1 MAKKQDWKIK
11 ALGAMPPRLV
21 LGAYRDVIGAI
32 SGLEGKVF
40 SIAEVSKAITEWSRD
55 LDPLHPLAVERDR
68 CIKILPTIIEN
79 LTEAELLSKRDD
91 DRFKKSE
98 DFENF
103 LDLTKR
109 VRTNVEKA
117 IRWGVYY
124 VMAPGRRKS
133 SFSCNELIDVLTSS
147 YQEIVDVLDRLT
159 IPHQGK
165 WKKILQEKEGRWII
179 KEKLPLRAAPPSVVK
194 DISDKILY
202 TLSLFYKSGDTE
214 VSTDKIVEKVRS
226 GDVET
231 VENFLTRLH
240 FEKHNSQW
248 SLPHDMK
255 ETSQKLIKKIEVPG
269 RLPAGQAAYTCIHLL
284 DSAHLSATEIVE
296 ITGIDKSTISRA
308 LKKLSDE
315 DWIELTGKKGPFGEV
330 YYTTNCDNCGFG
342 KDKEECRDEVI
353 SEVKKLLKDHE
364 LSLMDVDWREFSNQ
378 TLNRLAQDLV
388 SLKAE
393 KSVKQIV
400 RERARLWDVL
410 LRPRLA
416 KIMESMEKRALAM
429 TEKEDWIDEE
439 RIYELIEEKGKDLP
453 LLYFLG
459 VKHVLE
465 SASTKRGLE
474 LFLREKA
481 RSK

>member
-40 SIAEVSKAITEWSRD
+40 SIAEVCKAITEWSKD

-68 CIKILPTIIEN
+68 CIKILPTIIES
-79 LTEAELLSKRDD
+79 LTEAELLSKRDR

-103 LDLTKR
+103 WDLTKR

-117 IRWGVYY
+117 IRWGVYHII
-124 VMAPGRRKS
+124 ATGRRKS
-133 SFSCNELIDVLTSS
+133 SFSCDELIDVLTSS
-147 YQEIVDVLDRLT
+147 DQEIVDVLDRLA
-159 IPHQGK
+159 IPYQGK
-165 WKKILQEKEGRWII
+165 WKKILQEKGDRWII
-179 KEKLPLRAAPPSVVK
+179 KEKLPLRALRPSVVK

-202 TLSLFYKSGDTE
+202 TLSLFYESGDTE
-214 VSTDKIVEKVRS
+214 VSTNKIVEKVRS
-226 GDVET
+226 GDIET
-231 VENFLTRLH
+231 VENFLIRLH
-240 FEKHNSQW
+240 FEEHDRLW
-248 SLPHDMK
+248 FLPDDIK
-255 ETSQKLIKKIEVPG
+255 DTPQELIEKIEVPG
-269 RLPAGQAAYTCIHLL
+269 RLPAGEAAYTCLRLL
-284 DSAHLSATEIVE
+284 DSAHLSATEIVD

-308 LKKLSDE
+308 LKKLYDDDLVE
-315 DWIELTGKKGPFGEV
+315 RTDKKGPFGEE
-330 YYTTNCDNCGFG
+330 YYTTDCDNCWLG

-353 SEVKKLLKDHE
+353 SEVKKLLKNHE
-364 LSLMDVDWREFSNQ
+364 LGLTDVDWSEFSGQ
-378 TLNRLAQDLV
+378 TLNRLAQDMA

-393 KSVKQIV
+393 KSVKHSV
-400 RERARLWDVL
+400 RERAKLWDVL
-410 LRPRLA
+410 LRPRLT
-416 KIMESMEKRALAM
+416 KIMELLEKRALAM

-465 SASTKRGLE
+465 SASTRQGLE